1 MEHEMTRARRAWMSE
16 KLSWLEKKQRDESIH
31 ELRRDARFVPQA
43 SHTVLTVADGSSYS
57 CFIIDVST
65 AGVAI
70 SCEYDPTIGTALAVG
85 ACVGRVI
92 RKFDNGFAVK
102 FAEKQQRDHLLR
114 LLVRQAAPQPA

>member
-1 MEHEMTRARRAWMSE
+1 MSE
-16 KLSWLEKKQRDESIH
+16 KLTWLEKKQRDASVQ
-31 ELRRDARFVPQA
+31 ELRNDARFVPQV
-43 SHTVLTVADGSSYS
+43 SHTFLTLADGSTHP

-70 SCEYDPTIGTALAVG
+70 SCEYDPPIGIPLAVG

-102 FAEKQQRDHLLR
+102 FAEKQQWDDVVR
-114 LLVRQAAPQPA
+114 LIVRSPVPQPA

>member
-1 MEHEMTRARRAWMSE
+1 MSE
-16 KLSWLEKKQRDESIH
+16 KLTWLEKKQKDDSIQ

-43 SHTVLTVADGSSYS
+43 AHTFLTVADGSTHP

-70 SCEYDPTIGTALAVG
+70 SCEYDPPIGTPLAIG

-102 FAEKQQRDHLLR
+102 FTEKQQRDDLVR
-114 LLVRQAAPQPA
+114 LVVRQAVPQPA